1 MLLSLGKKTPKTQ
14 HSIVEDCLE
23 FHNIGHCPS
32 SCTYLSNHVKEES
45 YKSTY
50 TIRVHITFSISLKY
64 FSSFA
69 AVKIGNYLLN
79 K

>member
-1 MLLSLGKKTPKTQ
+1 MLLSLGKKTPKTK

-50 TIRVHITFSISLKY
+50 TIRVHITFSISLVLSRFTFFY
-64 FSSFA
+64 VFYRCY
-69 AVKIGNYLLN
+69 V
-79 K
+79 

>member
-50 TIRVHITFSISLKY
+50 TIRVHITFSISLVLSR
-64 FSSFA
+64 FT
-69 AVKIGNYLLN
+69 YLYVFYRCYDF
-79 K
+79 